1 MARDNTKFIPFYSEV
16 HPDVVDELYF
26 RAQCAISDKRTAEQ
40 IEWMNSRTSWGSVT
54 LLESD
59 KKTIRA
65 AINNPSL
72 SLDNTPTVE
81 GTFFR
86 GIRGTF
92 NNVSN
97 IWNAGKNQ
105 ITNFGS
111 GIRSYDATDP
121 EYLAKNYINTRSG
134 RTPPAIQTINFS
146 LADTSAGAQ
155 GLLNDAQVDI
165 LVPDIEFFI
174 NEFEQKWFRLGNKAI
189 IEIGHSVRLDRR
201 GNYGRFEGNLV
212 NFNFEYQTD
221 GSVRVVL
228 YFKAS
233 TDLATIIP
241 KTVPTTTKPKTK
253 EPQTAAPTLSEYTPE
268 NTYHGFLRSFAD
280 AVFPADDQTNN
291 NRCHI
296 FPTNFIEDE
305 LFGIG
310 NVINKKDTV
319 VVAESRFRSLLINE
333 NKRQRNKAIKKALR
347 KYDNEKSDDIT
358 TYDIFMA
365 QINMDSPTTEVTDAE
380 TDGTKSGTKYYVS
393 LGMLIKLVNANMFAV
408 TNYKPA
414 EGELAELDSLDQNN
428 KTTLD
433 RVFLSCAP
441 EFSTSLYFE
450 DLVSS
455 DHEKVILPGTEN
467 FTSDTYYNP
476 LDANEIKP
484 EGAEEQP
491 GAQLLAENKIIRLG
505 NIDSITLPDGSETND
520 ISRISFY
527 TDIKSLP
534 QKRRSLLRSTI
545 TQFLSDTESAEDSL
559 ATDSDSAVV
568 GIPANILISLD
579 ELQKIEQEEITE
591 TRDDDGKIIGAEF
604 DIDQFITKISNLIR
618 KCTGNAV
625 NLQITSKPSTDLPG
639 FTEEFEN
646 TDLLILKD
654 TVANVPEK
662 AALTTKVTKI
672 PMFVNSTIT
681 ADSTVIGRTATA
693 TGYVRAGTVV
703 RSFKIVGKIPN
714 SLKSLNM
721 VLSQTSGVPRDSLS
735 HFLNYIQA
743 DTKSKRDAA
752 QSEYSQAYK
761 NNRKNLIES
770 KINYADQPLQ
780 ADSKANLQDALK
792 RYVSTPKKNLSELF
806 AFTSPPYPLDVEIEM
821 DGCYGFRF
829 GDVITV
835 EGLPAQY
842 RKFVFTITKIDHN
855 LTGNDWSTKLT
866 CLMRPR
872 LTAEPSLTDE
882 LKSGTSNL
890 FSKRSSE

>member
-1 MARDNTKFIPFYSEV
+1 MAQDNTKFIPFYSEV

-59 KKTIRA
+59 KTTIRA
-65 AINNPSL
+65 AINNPGL
-72 SLDNTPTVE
+72 SLDNIPTVE

-241 KTVPTTTKPKTK
+241 KTVPVIKSKAK
-253 EPQTAAPTLSEYTPE
+253 EPQEGSIDVSELPRYY
-268 NTYHGFLRSFAD
+268 TYHGILRSFAEG
-280 AVFPADDQTNN
+280 VFNANDQTNN

-310 NVINKKDTV
+310 NAINKKDTV

-441 EFSTSLYFE
+441 EFSTSLYFQ

-491 GAQLLAENKIIRLG
+491 GAQLLAEDKIIRLG
-505 NIDSITLPDGSETND
+505 NIDSITLPDSSETND

-545 TQFLSDTESAEDSL
+545 TQFLSDTESAEDLL

-579 ELQKIEQEEITE
+579 ELQKIEQEEITK
-591 TRDDDGKIIGAEF
+591 TQDDDGKIIGAEF

-618 KCTGNAV
+618 KCTGNAI

-662 AALTTKVTKI
+662 AALATKVTKI

-681 ADSTVIGRTATA
+681 ADATVFGQTATA

-780 ADSKANLQDALK
+780 ADSKSNLQDALK

-806 AFTSPPYPLDVEIEM
+806 TFTSPPYPLDVEIEM

-872 LTAEPSLTDE
+872 LGAELSPFDE
-882 LKSGTSNL
+882 LKSGISNL